1 MTRASQPPP
10 VPPRPPPRPMPPT
23 SPLLRRLP
31 PGATFED
38 MSRAYADALLFIT
51 QTMPGFLQRANET
64 LERAVVVTSVAD
76 EVSQRA
82 ASAAQGLE
90 LAVHEVQR
98 TQQTLNR
105 QLDEV
110 QLAIARAEQLYR
122 TGHELGLAPPASLP
136 EHRGR
141 SPSKSEIVEAVQEGV
156 AEVLEGGTRAVRET
170 PSDRA
175 REVYREMANA
185 EKVAVW
191 DKRTTWIAGIAAAVI
206 AALIMLVVGLLLG
219 KAGVSVPH

>member
-10 VPPRPPPRPMPPT
+10 VPPRPAPRPMPPT

-64 LERAVVVTSVAD
+64 LDRAVVVTTVAD

-90 LAVHEVQR
+90 LGVHEVQR

-105 QLDEV
+105 QLEEV

-122 TGHELGLAPPASLP
+122 TGHELGIVVPALP

-141 SPSKSEIVEAVQEGV
+141 SPSRSEIVEAVQEGV
-156 AEVLEGGTRAVRET
+156 AEVLEKPRET

-175 REVYREMANA
+175 REIYDEKRNA
-185 EKVAVW
+185 EKVAIW
-191 DKRTTWIAGIAAAVI
+191 DARTRWAAGIAAGIII
-206 AALIMLVVGLLLG
+206 AIVMLVIGLALG